1 MIPTLFA
8 FTFEGLSAGLA
19 PSSCCLFA
27 YLDPGTGSFALQ
39 LLIAGLCSGLYAVK
53 HYWQQIR
60 IAVRRSPRHE
70 G

>member
-1 MIPTLFA
+1 MITSIFA
-8 FTFEGLSAGLA
+8 FTFEGISTGLA
-19 PSSCCLFA
+19 PSSCLFA